1 MSEVK
6 SADPVKAEAPAVVP
20 TTKRV
25 QELNPSRMKECE
37 FERTVY
43 TCTTHEN
50 TSPEDLLKPEY
61 WTNVAEKFKPFDKVE
76 ARADDGSWY
85 AELLVLE
92 TSRRWTRMHMLAAHN
107 LTTQDV
113 SLTQSKLQEF
123 AVEFKGPHRKH
134 CVIRISDQEI
144 IHEGES
150 TKAGAHLWLA
160 ERIKAG
166 I

>member
-1 MSEVK
+1 M
-6 SADPVKAEAPAVVP
+6 AEAETTTKAAEVTVA

-43 TCTTHEN
+43 TITTHEN

-85 AELLVLE
+85 AEFLVLE
-92 TSRRWTRMHMLAAHN
+92 TSRRWTRMHLLMQAN
-107 LTTQDV
+107 LTTTDV
-113 SLTQSKLQEF
+113 SLTQSKLGEF
-123 AVEFKGPHRKH
+123 NIEWKGPARKF
-134 CVIRISDQEI
+134 CVIRASDQEM
-144 IHEGES
+144 IHEGEQS
-150 TKAGAHLWLA
+150 KGTAHAWLA
-160 ERIKAG
+160 ERIRAG
-166 I
+166 L

>member
-1 MSEVK
+1 MSETTD
-6 SADPVKAEAPAVVP
+6 APKAIEAPAA
-20 TTKRV
+20 TRRV
-25 QELNPSRMKECE
+25 QELNPANGR
-37 FERTVY
+37 FETGDFLRVLYVVTP
-43 TCTTHEN
+43 HEN
-50 TSPEDLLKPEY
+50 TGPEDLLKPEY
-61 WTNVAEKFKPFDKVE
+61 WVNVAEKFKPFDKVE

-85 AELLVLE
+85 AEYLVLE
-92 TSRRWTRMHMLAAHN
+92 TSRKWTRMHMLASHN

-134 CVIRISDQEI
+134 CVIRLSDQEI

-150 TKAGAHLWLA
+150 TKSGAHAWLA

>member
-1 MSEVK
+1 M
-6 SADPVKAEAPAVVP
+6 AEATATDNVVALP

-43 TCTTHEN
+43 TITAHEN
-50 TSPEDLLKPEY
+50 TEPDDLLKPEY

-85 AELLVLE
+85 AEYLVME
-92 TSRRWTRMHMLAAHN
+92 TSRRWTRMHLLAAHN
-107 LTTQDV
+107 LTTADV
-113 SLTQSKLQEF
+113 SLTQVKLGEF
-123 AVEFKGPHRKH
+123 GIEWKGPARKF
-134 CVIRISDQEI
+134 CVIRLADQEM
-144 IHEGES
+144 IHEGEAS
-150 TKAGAHLWLA
+150 KAGAHAWLA

-166 I
+166 L